1 MIYKVTRQHWGDKQ
15 YHEGDEREVKVKAD
29 ADILIGMGL
38 IADPDAREEKA
49 APKPKNK
56 MAKEPENKAE

>member
-1 MIYKVTRQHWGDKQ
+1 MKYKVTRQHWGDRQ
-15 YHEGDEREVKVKAD
+15 YMEGESREVKNESD
-29 ADILIGMGL
+29 AKELLRMGL
-38 IADPDAREEKA
+38 IAEPDAKEEKA

>member
-1 MIYKVTRQHWGDKQ
+1 MKYTVIRQHWGDRQ
-15 YHEGDEREVKVKAD
+15 FWEGDERQVKNESDAKA
-29 ADILIGMGL
+29 LIKMGL
-38 IADPDAREEKA
+38 IAEPDAKEEKA